1 MTDDQELALP
11 PLLVKPADAC
21 RLLGVGETT
30 LRELAATGRVKVR
43 YLGTK
48 RRFVYASLVA
58 YAESLPTDPAGA
70 A

>member
-1 MTDDQELALP
+1 MTTDQDVTLP

-21 RLLGVGETT
+21 HLLAVSETT
-30 LRELAATGRVKVR
+30 LRELTATGRIEVR

-58 YAESLPTDPAGA
+58 YAESLPSDPAGA